1 MILGQGEQ
9 AVMNKLKEAVEELVN
24 RYH

>member
-9 AVMNKLKEAVEELVN
+9 AVMDKLKEAVEELVN